1 MKKLLTTT
9 ALMTV
14 FFSGA
19 ALSAAHEKAT
29 LKISGALEVTMGS
42 GETPAVGTKTNQGT
56 TIGYEN
62 NITFSGTTKLANGSE
77 VMVTST
83 LEDSTMLAQAVY
95 FKSGTTS
102 LYVGNDQ
109 NGGNLDDGQTVP
121 VVANHIEDGNKGL
134 AASYNMNRATIHG
147 ADHIG
152 LTHKADMGTI
162 SIAYAPKVGSANAK
176 DSDPVAVKKTGSGT
190 AVGFNGNLGVKGL
203 GVIASYTVRDTDS
216 LDAKEINMTNIGAR
230 YNFGKVTVGAM
241 QSTVDDSNNGTSFTA
256 GGEYQARS
264 IGFVFAATDAISIGY
279 QMAELKTNTAG
290 NTDEEIQSITIG
302 YNLGG
307 ATVTAQYTDLE
318 NQGGTASRDGEAFE
332 LRIKQAY

>member
-1 MKKLLTTT
+1 MKKLMLTT
-9 ALMTV
+9 ALASSLIV
-14 FFSGA
+14 
-19 ALSAAHEKAT
+19 SAAVAEVKV
-29 LKISGALEVTMGS
+29 SGALEVTLGS
-42 GETPAVGTKTNQGT
+42 GETPATGTKTNQGT

-62 NITFSGTTKLANGSE
+62 NIIFTGTTKLANGSD
-77 VMVTST
+77 VKVTST
-83 LEDSTMLAQAVY
+83 LEDSTVKAQAVY
-95 FKSGTTS
+95 FTSGTTS

-109 NGGNLDDGQTVP
+109 NGGNLDDGQTIP

-134 AASYNMNRATIHG
+134 VASYDMNKATIHG
-147 ADHIG
+147 SDHIG

-162 SIAYAPKVGSANAK
+162 SLAYAPKVKASNSL
-176 DSDPVAVKKTGSGT
+176 DSNPSVVAKTGSGT

-216 LDAKEINMTNIGAR
+216 LDAKEINMTNIGAS

-241 QSTVDDSNNGTSFTA
+241 QSTVDDTNNGADFTA

-264 IGFVFAATDAISIGY
+264 IGVVFAATDAISIGY
-279 QMAELKTNTAG
+279 QMAELDT
-290 NTDEEIQSITIG
+290 NTDETEEETQSITIG

-318 NQGGTASRDGEAFE
+318 NKAGNSGTDGEAFE

>member
-1 MKKLLTTT
+1 MKKLMLTT
-9 ALMTV
+9 ALASSLIV
-14 FFSGA
+14 
-19 ALSAAHEKAT
+19 SAAVAEVKV
-29 LKISGALEVTMGS
+29 SGALEVTLGS
-42 GETPAVGTKTNQGT
+42 GETPATGTKTNQGT

-62 NITFSGTTKLANGSE
+62 NIIFTGTTKLANGSD
-77 VMVTST
+77 VKVTST
-83 LEDSTMLAQAVY
+83 LEDSTVKAQAVY
-95 FKSGTTS
+95 FTSGTTS

-109 NGGNLDDGQTVP
+109 NGGNLDDGQTIP

-134 AASYNMNRATIHG
+134 VASYDMNKATIHG
-147 ADHIG
+147 SDHIG

-162 SIAYAPKVGSANAK
+162 SLAYAPKVKASNSL
-176 DSDPVAVKKTGSGT
+176 DSNPSVVAKTGSGT

-216 LDAKEINMTNIGAR
+216 LDAKEINMTNIGAS

-241 QSTVDDSNNGTSFTA
+241 QSTVDDTNNGADFTA

-264 IGFVFAATDAISIGY
+264 IGVVFAATDAISIGY
-279 QMAELKTNTAG
+279 QMAELDTDLANKT
-290 NTDEEIQSITIG
+290 EEETQSITIG

-318 NQGGTASRDGEAFE
+318 NKAGNSGTDGEAFE